1 LASLK
6 ERRMPV
12 VEELKRIVERL
23 TGIGRPAPGKLERLV
38 RPRKPELFRF
48 RDDGETP
55 NNSRLPLVI
64 YRGAVRFDRGYDPA
78 AVFEEIFARH
88 GWRDSWRDGVYDFLH
103 FHTATHEVLGIARG
117 RVTVQFG
124 GAKGCNITL
133 TAGDVAVLPAGTGH
147 RRIRAS
153 RDLLVVGAYPAG
165 GSYDEPRP
173 EETDHARA
181 LASIAKV
188 KLPRHDPVYGAEGA
202 LGRLW
207 TRPAR
212 ARQRQVARA
221 RRAKARSAKGRKSGR
236 G

>member
-1 LASLK
+1 
-6 ERRMPV
+6 MPV
-12 VEELKRIVERL
+12 VEELKRIVEKL
-23 TGIGRPAPGKLERLV
+23 TGIGRPARDKVERLV

-55 NNSRLPLVI
+55 NNSRLPLMV
-64 YRGAVRFDRGYDPA
+64 YRAAVRLDHGYDPA

-124 GAKGCNITL
+124 GAQGRNLTL
-133 TAGDVAVLPAGTGH
+133 AAGDVVVLPAGTGH

-165 GSYDEPRP
+165 GTYDEPRP
-173 EETDHARA
+173 EETGPNEAR
-181 LASIAKV
+181 ASIAKV
-188 KLPRHDPVYGAEGA
+188 KLPRQDPLYGSDGA
-202 LGRLW
+202 LTELW
-207 TRPAR
+207 LRPVR
-212 ARQRQVARA
+212 TRQRQVARA
-221 RRAKARSAKGRKSGR
+221 RRARARAKKGPKTARA
-236 G
+236 

>member
-1 LASLK
+1 
-6 ERRMPV
+6 MPV
-12 VEELKRIVERL
+12 VEELKRIVEKL

-55 NNSRLPLVI
+55 NNPRLPLVV
-64 YRGAVRFDRGYDPA
+64 YRGAVRLDRGYDPA
-78 AVFEEIFARH
+78 AVLEETFARH

-124 GAKGCNITL
+124 GSKGCNITL
-133 TAGDVAVLPAGTGH
+133 AAGDVVVLPAGTGH

-221 RRAKARSAKGRKSGR
+221 RRAKARSAKGRKAGR

>member
-1 LASLK
+1 
-6 ERRMPV
+6 MPV
-12 VEELKRIVERL
+12 VEELKRIVGKL
-23 TGIGRPAPGKLERLV
+23 TGIGRPARGKLDRLV
-38 RPRKPELFRF
+38 RLRKPELFRF

-55 NNSRLPLVI
+55 NNPRLPLVV
-64 YRGAVRFDRGYDPA
+64 YRGAVRLDRGYDPA
-78 AVFEEIFARH
+78 AIFEETFARH

-133 TAGDVAVLPAGTGH
+133 AAGDVVVLPAGTGH

-165 GSYDEPRP
+165 GSYDESRP
-173 EETDHARA
+173 EEADHARA

-188 KLPRHDPVYGAEGA
+188 KLPLKDPVYGAEGA
-202 LGRLW
+202 VGRLW
-207 TRPAR
+207 TKPAR
-212 ARQRQVARA
+212 VRQRQVARA
-221 RRAKARSAKGRKSGR
+221 RRAKARSAKARTAGRA
-236 G
+236 

>member
-1 LASLK
+1 
-6 ERRMPV
+6 MPV
-12 VEELKRIVERL
+12 VEELKRIVGKL
-23 TGIGRPAPGKLERLV
+23 TGIGRPARGKLDRLV
-38 RPRKPELFRF
+38 RLRKPELFRF

-55 NNSRLPLVI
+55 NNPRLPLVV
-64 YRGAVRFDRGYDPA
+64 YRGAVRLDRGYDPA
-78 AVFEEIFARH
+78 AIFEETFARH

-124 GAKGCNITL
+124 GAKGCTITL
-133 TAGDVAVLPAGTGH
+133 AAGDVVVLPAGTGH

-173 EETDHARA
+173 EETDHGRARA
-181 LASIAKV
+181 AIAKV
-188 KLPRHDPVYGAEGA
+188 KLPPKDPVYGAEGA

-207 TRPAR
+207 TKPAR
-212 ARQRQVARA
+212 VRQRQVARA
-221 RRAKARSAKGRKSGR
+221 RRAKARSAKARTAGRA
-236 G
+236 